1 MQAVELT
8 GKEHIELVE
17 LEPQPPGPGEA
28 LLRVLCCGICGSDLH
43 VYRGRWPY
51 AGRLGH
57 EFCAV
62 VEQAGSAAGGLRPG
76 MRVTGECFAHCGV
89 CEACRSGHYNHCS
102 SIRWNPGRPAGAL
115 AELVTYP
122 ASALLPVP
130 DALAPAQAAMVE
142 PLAVAFRAVSLG
154 QVRAG
159 ESVAVIGGGTLGL
172 LCASVAIARG
182 AGRVFVLAKH
192 PHQRQAA
199 SRLGA
204 LVPPPGAQVSFA
216 DFVREGTGGKG
227 VHVAVDAVAAGTS
240 LSTALEVTAPRGR
253 VVEVGGPSRPVLVA
267 LGALVEREIRLV
279 GSSCYALTQGRRDI
293 EWALELITLGTVRP
307 EPLITHTFPLAEA
320 GEAFRTAADNRTGSI
335 KVLVTMEA

>member
-1 MQAVELT
+1 MPTEQHARSVPSVELT

-102 SIRWNPGRPAGAL
+102 SIRWNPGRP
-115 AELVTYP
+115 
-122 ASALLPVP
+122 
-130 DALAPAQAAMVE
+130 LAPAQAAMVE

-154 QVRAG
+154 EVRAG

-204 LVPPPGAQVSFA
+204 LVPPAGAQVSFA

-267 LGALVEREIRLV
+267 LGTLVEREIRLV

-293 EWALELITLGTVRP
+293 EWALELVTRGTVRP

-320 GEAFRTAADNRTGSI
+320 AEAFRTAADKRTGSI